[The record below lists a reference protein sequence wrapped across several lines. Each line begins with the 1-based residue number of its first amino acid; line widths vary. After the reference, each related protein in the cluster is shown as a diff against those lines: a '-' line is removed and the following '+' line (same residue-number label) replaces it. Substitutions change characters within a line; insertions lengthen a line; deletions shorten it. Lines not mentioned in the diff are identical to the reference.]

1 MEELESTDFIEIDN
15 LNLDLYDIIKNKPY
29 ENEIITFK
37 STDELRREIK
47 NRIQKVCEITE
58 LSDFASCKLLIESRW
73 CIHKALDLFN
83 PNNCFDEDQLN
94 IKVNYNNI
102 LYCDICMKN
111 ETTLVKLSCPHQIC
125 TNCFRKYLDSKL
137 NVTIYSTTIECPYA
151 DCKLMTCIK
160 KVFMDLVN
168 KETIRENPE
177 ILDDSFIYINPYVK
191 KCPKC
196 KILIQV
202 EIIKGAYTEGYEII
216 CNNCSHN
223 FCSCCYSEW
232 HPIINCKLL
241 EKYKTATLSQHEYPI
256 LTKNSINEE
265 MFNWLKSI
273 TKMCPNCKELIVK
286 NKGCKFMEC
295 SKCKHKFCWEC
306 LVTYDRYSE
315 HICDSTSKES
325 QELQKKQE
333 TFYALLYKNKLE
345 VSKPKI
351 LKSLNSINLNKD
363 RYHFHSLQLEKEST
377 ELSYFEQ
384 DSYKKSK
391 KILKNCRNLLRHSY
405 IFSMYLETPK
415 NSSLFEMQRML
426 LEIKTQELANQ
437 LDKNKP
443 EIHLEELKNICEK
456 LFYNIIDIVYEGYE
470 KNYWVFKC

>member
-1 MEELESTDFIEIDN
+1 
-15 LNLDLYDIIKNKPY
+15 
-29 ENEIITFK
+29 
-37 STDELRREIK
+37 
-47 NRIQKVCEITE
+47 
-58 LSDFASCKLLIESRW
+58 
-73 CIHKALDLFN
+73 
-83 PNNCFDEDQLN
+83 
-94 IKVNYNNI
+94 
-102 LYCDICMKN
+102 
-111 ETTLVKLSCPHQIC
+111 
-125 TNCFRKYLDSKL
+125 
-137 NVTIYSTTIECPYA
+137 
-151 DCKLMTCIK
+151 
-160 KVFMDLVN
+160 
-168 KETIRENPE
+168 
-177 ILDDSFIYINPYVK
+177 
-191 KCPKC
+191 
-196 KILIQV
+196 
-202 EIIKGAYTEGYEII
+202 
-216 CNNCSHN
+216 
-223 FCSCCYSEW
+223 
-232 HPIINCKLL
+232 
-241 EKYKTATLSQHEYPI
+241 
-256 LTKNSINEE
+256 
-265 MFNWLKSI
+265 
-273 TKMCPNCKELIVK
+273 
-286 NKGCKFMEC
+286 MEC

-384 DSYKKSK
+384 NSYKKSK